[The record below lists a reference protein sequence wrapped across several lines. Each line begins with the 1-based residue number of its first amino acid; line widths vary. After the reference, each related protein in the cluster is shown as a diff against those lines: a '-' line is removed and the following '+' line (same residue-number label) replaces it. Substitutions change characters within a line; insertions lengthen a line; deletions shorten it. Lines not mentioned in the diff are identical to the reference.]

1 MIRPRTPPPGP
12 LPEAER
18 GGKKADGAWAPYLPS
33 DDAPWNLRR
42 VVHLHRRAGFAA
54 TWSEI
59 QRDLK
64 DGPKASL
71 DRVLSGK
78 SATEGVPAEF
88 HKIADLLGES
98 AATSGDAARLKAW
111 WIYRMLF
118 GADPLMERLVL
129 MWHNHFATSNLKV
142 ENLMFMRRQNELF
155 RKLGRGP
162 FGELL
167 RAVVHDP
174 AMLVWLDAPS
184 NRKSHPNENLAR
196 ELMELFSMGIGH
208 YTERDVQEAAR
219 ALTGWCV
226 EEDAFTEIA
235 VRHDAGEK
243 TILGHKGPWK
253 GDDLVRMV
261 LEHPATAHRLAWRV
275 CELFLGEKALQRADI
290 DALAEG
296 LRARQLDVGWA
307 VETVL
312 RSRRCFSD
320 ENLGNRV
327 LSPVEYVVGA
337 ARALELFDPPSST
350 LVLAEWCG
358 RLGQDLFYP
367 PNVGGWPGGRSWL
380 TTRAVLGRANYAAAL
395 VEGKRVGRPGPM
407 DALGLA
413 GRYGEQDV
421 VAFFTRLLLGTEPTL
436 AWRSRLLAGGDPQG
450 TNDMDAA
457 RRTVAL
463 ILAVPEAQVS

>member
-1 MIRPRTPPPGP
+1 MSAGSWIPYTP
-12 LPEAER
+12 
-18 GGKKADGAWAPYLPS
+18 
-33 DDAPWNLRR
+33 DDKAPWNLRR

-54 TWSEI
+54 TWGEI
-59 QRDLK
+59 QRDLNA
-64 DGPKASL
+64 GPQASIDRLLTGKAAM
-71 DRVLSGK
+71 D
-78 SATEGVPAEF
+78 GVPQEF
-88 HKIADLLGES
+88 QKTADLLGES
-98 AATSGDAARLKAW
+98 AGPSGDAARLKAW
-111 WIYRMLF
+111 WVYRMLF
-118 GADPLMERLVL
+118 GPDPLTERLTL

-142 ENLMFMRRQNELF
+142 ENLAFMRRQNELF
-155 RKLGRGP
+155 RRLGRGP

-184 NRKSHPNENLAR
+184 NRKGHPNENLAR

-219 ALTGWCV
+219 ALTGWSV
-226 EEDAFTEIA
+226 EEDVFTEIA

-253 GDDLVRMV
+253 GEDLVRMV
-261 LEHPATAHRLAWRV
+261 LEHPATAQRLAWRV
-275 CELFLGEKALQRADI
+275 GELFLGEKALRRAEI
-290 DALAEG
+290 AALADG
-296 LRARQLDVGWA
+296 LRDRQLDIGWA

-312 RSRRCFSD
+312 RSRLFFSE

-327 LSPVEYVVGA
+327 LSPVEYVLGA

-407 DALGLA
+407 DALALA
-413 GRYGEQDV
+413 GRYGEPDA
-421 VAFFTRLLLGTEPTL
+421 VAFFTRLLLGTEPAP
-436 AWRSRLLAGGDPQG
+436 AWRSRLLAGGDPHG
-450 TNDMDAA
+450 TNAVEAA

-463 ILAVPEAQVS
+463 ILAMPEAQLS